1 MLSSERP
8 GNVRARA
15 STGPPPASEP
25 DLDDP
30 VTLPPPRRRGLD
42 QRTRGILVAA
52 AVAAAIVNAS
62 AMWAYWKITGSGS
75 ASAGAGAYVE
85 MGLRG
90 RSSLDVPLTPGG
102 TGDLTVTVS
111 NDNDFAIRVTSVA
124 AGTGN
129 VIADDEHR
137 ENGCDRHGV
146 TFARPELAVRWEV
159 ARNDVAVFTV
169 PGGLRMAADADPTCL
184 GAVFT
189 VPVRVTGE
197 SRRP

>member
-8 GNVRARA
+8 GDTRAQDTA
-15 STGPPPASEP
+15 GPPPGNGI

-30 VTLPPPRRRGLD
+30 VTEVPPRRRGLD
-42 QRTRGILVAA
+42 RRTRGILVAA
-52 AVAAAIVNAS
+52 AVAAAVVNAG

-75 ASAGAGAYVE
+75 DSARAGASVE
-85 MGLRG
+85 MALRG
-90 RSSLDVPLTPGG
+90 RSSLDVPLAPGG
-102 TGDLTVTVS
+102 TGDLTVTVL
-111 NDNDFAIRVTSVA
+111 NHNDFAIRVASVE
-124 AGTGN
+124 AGTDN

-137 ENGCDRHGV
+137 ENGCERHGV
-146 TFARPELAVRWEV
+146 SFTRPELAVRWDV

-169 PGGLRMAADADPTCL
+169 PGALRMAADADPACR

-197 SRRP
+197 ARRP